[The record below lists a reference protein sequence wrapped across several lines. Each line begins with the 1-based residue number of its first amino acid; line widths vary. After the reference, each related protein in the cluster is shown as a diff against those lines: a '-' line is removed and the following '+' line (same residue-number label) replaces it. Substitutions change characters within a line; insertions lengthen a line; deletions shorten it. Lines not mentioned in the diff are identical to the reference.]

1 MNFYIALIAGI
12 LGICLGFL
20 LFHIGELLIKYMYLT
35 LDGGLYER
43 NDSPVYRT
51 TRSNMIS
58 RRRRRKYECEFDV
71 A

>member
-1 MNFYIALIAGI
+1 MIFYILIIVI
-12 LGICLGFL
+12 LGLCLGL
-20 LFHIGELLIKYMYLT
+20 LIGEFLIKYMYLT
-35 LDGGLYER
+35 MDGGLYER
-43 NDSPVYRT
+43 NNSPVSRT

>member
-1 MNFYIALIAGI
+1 MIFYILIIVI
-12 LGICLGFL
+12 LGLCLGL
-20 LFHIGELLIKYMYLT
+20 LIGEFLIKYMYLT
-35 LDGGLYER
+35 MDGGLYER

>member
-1 MNFYIALIAGI
+1 MIFYILIIVI
-12 LGICLGFL
+12 LGLCLGL
-20 LFHIGELLIKYMYLT
+20 LIGQFLIKYMYLT
-35 LDGGLYER
+35 MDGGLYER

>member
-1 MNFYIALIAGI
+1 
-12 LGICLGFL
+12 
-20 LFHIGELLIKYMYLT
+20 MYLT
-35 LDGGLYER
+35 MDGGLYER